1 MKKQLVTALL
11 LSSVLVISL
20 TSCGTSANGTPDSG
34 TDTTASAPTESEDGS
49 DTDASGTDD
58 TADSSASDADTTDPS
73 APPMDKDGS
82 APDAPNGEGG
92 PNGKMGGPGNGG
104 PKAGGGGM
112 GAVEKDD
119 PELKAM
125 LDEVEELFSQQE
137 YTDEKTGLTVPYNLY
152 LPDDYETV
160 SYPMVTFIADMSV
173 VGRDTTAPLEQGY
186 GGIIWAA
193 AENQKENPCV
203 VLVPEFP
210 ETIITD
216 SETTDYVDL
225 VPRMVQSVAADNNVD
240 TKRLYATGQSMGC
253 MTFLHAAATNPGL
266 FAAELF
272 VSGQQP
278 ADQLQG
284 LEMQNF
290 IYITAGGDNSASGGA
305 DDLMA
310 LFDQD
315 KITYSYS
322 DEWDAKADA
331 DALNAKANELLAE
344 GNDRNFA
351 RFATGTVLSDDSDSG
366 PMASEHMASFDYA
379 YKIDALRSWLFT
391 KTL

>member
-1 MKKQLVTALL
+1 
-11 LSSVLVISL
+11 
-20 TSCGTSANGTPDSG
+20 
-34 TDTTASAPTESEDGS
+34 
-49 DTDASGTDD
+49 
-58 TADSSASDADTTDPS
+58 
-73 APPMDKDGS
+73 
-82 APDAPNGEGG
+82 
-92 PNGKMGGPGNGG
+92 
-104 PKAGGGGM
+104 M

-253 MTFLHAAATNPGL
+253 MTFLHAAAANPDL

-284 LEMQNF
+284 
-290 IYITAGGDNSASGGA
+290 
-305 DDLMA
+305 
-310 LFDQD
+310 
-315 KITYSYS
+315 
-322 DEWDAKADA
+322 
-331 DALNAKANELLAE
+331 
-344 GNDRNFA
+344 
-351 RFATGTVLSDDSDSG
+351 
-366 PMASEHMASFDYA
+366 
-379 YKIDALRSWLFT
+379 
-391 KTL
+391 